1 MYQGVKV
8 MRDPAPWHKKY
19 NRMLLLACL
28 LGLISQYLFVGKT
41 AGISVVI
48 FVIGFYGTFFYAV
61 RGRLGG
67 FDKWKGQANIG
78 WLLLLPVGLIAM
90 TYTLYAN
97 DFFRV
102 LNALAL
108 PLLVVVQ
115 TMWITRNK
123 VHNWRGLHFFR
134 TILSQSVAQPLG
146 NLNIPF
152 SLIRSWTPSSPEEKS
167 SSTWSRLRKVL
178 IGLLLAVPLLIIVVA
193 LLASADSIFQSWL
206 KGISNLFKGVSL
218 GDWVLRA
225 IVAFLVSLYTFTYLW
240 GLLFPKASRT
250 DQETKP
256 IEYQDSFFNE
266 GVQIEKVQISLD
278 PIIAGTLF
286 VCVNLVYALF
296 AAIQFSYLFGAANGL
311 LPGGVAY
318 AEYARRGFAELV
330 LVALINLGLL
340 LVGLHGIR
348 RSGAMAELIRKLLMS
363 ILVGCTVIM
372 LVSAYSRLSLYES
385 AYGYTLTR
393 LLVHGFMLFL
403 GVLLII
409 TFLRIWWEHFSLLK
423 VYLLSAVVA
432 YVLMNYA
439 NLDDRIASNNI
450 ARYEQSGV
458 IDIPYLGML
467 STDAFPALLKLQA
480 NHPELL
486 SVKSYLDIMRQQS
499 RYEAK
504 WPSWNLSKMRAK

>member
-1 MYQGVKV
+1 
-8 MRDPAPWHKKY
+8 MRDPAPWLKKY
-19 NRMLLLACL
+19 NRMLLFACL
-28 LGLISQYLFVGKT
+28 LGLISQYLFVGKA
-41 AGISVVI
+41 AGISVVL

-67 FDKWKGQANIG
+67 FEKWKGQANIG
-78 WLLLLPVGLIAM
+78 WLLLLPVGLLSM

-134 TILSQSVAQPLG
+134 TILSQSAAQPLK

-152 SLIRSWTPSSPEEKS
+152 SLIRSSMPSTPEEKS
-167 SSTWSRLRKVL
+167 SSTWSRMRKVL
-178 IGLLLAVPLLIIVVA
+178 IGLILALPFLFIVVA
-193 LLASADSIFQSWL
+193 LLASADSIFQSWIE
-206 KGISNLFKGVSL
+206 GISNLFKGVSF
-218 GDWVLRA
+218 GDLILRVF
-225 IVAFLVSLYTFTYLW
+225 VALLVSLYTFTYLW
-240 GLLFPKASRT
+240 GLLFPKV
-250 DQETKP
+250 DKVEKVPKP
-256 IEYQDSFFNE
+256 IEYLDSFPEE
-266 GVQIEKVQISLD
+266 GVQIERVKISLD

-286 VCVNLVYALF
+286 VCVNVVYVLF
-296 AAIQFSYLFGAANGL
+296 AGIQFSYLFGAAKGL
-311 LPGGVAY
+311 LPEGAAY

-330 LVALINLGLL
+330 MAALINMGLL

-348 RSGAMAELIRKLLMS
+348 RSGAMAEMIRKLLMS

-409 TFLRIWWEHFSLLK
+409 TLLRIWWEHFSLLK
-423 VYLLSAVVA
+423 AYLLSAVVA

-467 STDAFPALLKLQA
+467 STDAYPALLQFQA
-480 NHPELL
+480 KHPEIL
-486 SVKSYLDIMRQQS
+486 SLKPYLDEMRDHQS
-499 RYEAK
+499 QYEAK
-504 WPSWNLSKMRAK
+504 WPSWNLSKMRAR

>member
-1 MYQGVKV
+1 
-8 MRDPAPWHKKY
+8 MRDPAPWRKKY
-19 NRMLLLACL
+19 NRMLLFACL
-28 LGLISQYLFVGKT
+28 LGLISQYLFVGKA
-41 AGISVVI
+41 AGISVVL

-67 FDKWKGQANIG
+67 FEKWKGQANIG
-78 WLLLLPVGLIAM
+78 WLLLFPVGLLAL
-90 TYTLYAN
+90 TYFLYAN

-134 TILSQSVAQPLG
+134 TIFSQGVAQPLG

-152 SLIRSWTPSSPEEKS
+152 SLIRSSMPSTPEEKS
-167 SSTWSRLRKVL
+167 SSTWSRLRKIL
-178 IGLLLAVPLLIIVVA
+178 IGLLLAVPFLFIVVA
-193 LLASADSIFQSWL
+193 LLASADSIFQSWIE
-206 KGISNLFKGVSL
+206 GISNLFRGVSL
-218 GDWVLRA
+218 GDLILRV
-225 IVAFLVSLYTFTYLW
+225 IVAILISLYTFTYLW
-240 GLLFPKASRT
+240 GLLFPKAGRIAK
-250 DQETKP
+250 EPPKP
-256 IEYQDSFFNE
+256 TEYLDSFTEE
-266 GVQIEKVQISLD
+266 GVQIEKVKFSLD
-278 PIIAGTLF
+278 PIIAGTVL
-286 VCVNLVYALF
+286 VCVNLVYVLF
-296 AAIQFSYLFGAANGL
+296 AAIQFSYLFGAAKGL
-311 LPGGVAY
+311 LPEGVAY
-318 AEYARRGFAELV
+318 AEYARRGFSELI
-330 LVALINLGLL
+330 LIALINLGLL
-340 LVGLHGIR
+340 LIGLHGIR
-348 RSGAMAELIRKLLMS
+348 RSGAMAEMIRKLLMS

-385 AYGYTLTR
+385 AYGFTLTR

-423 VYLLSAVVA
+423 AYLLSSVVA

-467 STDAFPALLKLQA
+467 STDAYPALLRLQA

-486 SVKSYLDIMRQQS
+486 SIKPYLDRMRQQS

-504 WPSWNLSKMRAK
+504 WPSWNLSKMRAR